1 MGDVTDRV
9 YAIHPKHMKVNF
21 PSHVAD
27 AEMGA
32 PYYGT
37 RSETAVTQMNAR
49 IRLAEI
55 CRDIAD
61 ALPLDGGD
69 IELLPY
75 SKIAALDGRFE
86 QILADW
92 PLRELTRLPGAADR
106 EERRVASQRSIGVL
120 SVHARRAKLLR
131 PLLQIR
137 DMAEKFEPFRRQCL
151 RSAEAVIEIA
161 SSLLSETVDTPGV
174 QSGSGSGS
182 GTPPKSPY
190 HGGIVI
196 THVRRP
202 VLHRLLFSLSP
213 SLSVSISL
221 RRSRPSCSLSA
232 ASPPPLPIVP

>member
-1 MGDVTDRV
+1 MGDATDRI
-9 YAIHPKHMKVNF
+9 YAIHPKHMKVNY

-27 AEMGA
+27 SEMGT
-32 PYYGT
+32 PFYGP
-37 RSETAVTQMNAR
+37 RSEMAVMQMNAR

-55 CRDIAD
+55 CRDIVD

-86 QILADW
+86 KIISEW
-92 PLRELTRLPGAADR
+92 PLHDTRFPTTDR
-106 EERRVASQRSIGVL
+106 EAQRIASQRSIGIL

-137 DMAEKFEPFRRQCL
+137 DMAEKFEPFRIQCL

-161 SSLLSETVDTPGV
+161 STLLSETVDTPGT
-174 QSGSGSGS
+174 QSGGGS
-182 GTPPKSPY
+182 GTSPKSPY

-196 THVRRP
+196 THVGHP
-202 VLHRLLFSLSP
+202 ALDYLLLSLS
-213 SLSVSISL
+213 LCF
-221 RRSRPSCSLSA
+221 R
-232 ASPPPLPIVP
+232 